1 MKKIVHHIEEHGAKT
16 VADFSPPSTKPKPN
30 ESHLYQ
36 SLEGVGGEEGP
47 DPTFQL
53 LFLKNPTS
61 NAQFWVIPLPRRSQS
76 SNPAPFFCEIPDLE
90 NTLPDPVIFQM
101 VSPWI

>member
-16 VADFSPPSTKPKPN
+16 ATDFSPPSTKPKPN

-53 LFLKNPTS
+53 LFFKES
-61 NAQFWVIPLPRRSQS
+61 HIQ
-76 SNPAPFFCEIPDLE
+76 
-90 NTLPDPVIFQM
+90 
-101 VSPWI
+101 